1 MLVHMA
7 NQVEL
12 QEQNLPECTESDPNS
27 GDDNGLL
34 LQTEVRKGEKKKKD
48 QNMDSNLTSQ
58 KCQADVLT
66 TKPIFL

>member
-34 LQTEVRKGEKKKKD
+34 LQTEVRKGEKKKRPEHGF
-48 QNMDSNLTSQ
+48 
-58 KCQADVLT
+58 
-66 TKPIFL
+66 KPHIAEMSGRRANH